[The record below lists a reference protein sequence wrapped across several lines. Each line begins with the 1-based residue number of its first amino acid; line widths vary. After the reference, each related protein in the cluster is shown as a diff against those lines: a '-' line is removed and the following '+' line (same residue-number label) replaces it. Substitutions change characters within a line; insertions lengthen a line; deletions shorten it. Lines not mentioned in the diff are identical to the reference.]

1 MGQPDAPARR
11 DGDVP
16 KGVGHRSGSQQRAV
30 VLLVQPAA
38 GADRKNGHRRLFAIP
53 RENKLK
59 SFKLVE
65 AAARARSLCPEPV
78 ADMEELTAQVVAGE
92 GVSPEFVTSL
102 SDSLWLV
109 LHGEARIEAEGE
121 KLDLEEGDV
130 VVVERDIPHRLTG
143 AAHTVMFLLSRW
155 IECAP

>member
-1 MGQPDAPARR
+1 
-11 DGDVP
+11 
-16 KGVGHRSGSQQRAV
+16 
-30 VLLVQPAA
+30 
-38 GADRKNGHRRLFAIP
+38 
-53 RENKLK
+53 LK
-59 SFKLVE
+59 RFKLVE

-92 GVSPEFVTSL
+92 GLSPEFVNAL

-109 LHGEARIEAEGE
+109 LQGEARIEAEGD

-143 AAHTVMFLLSRW
+143 AVHQTVMFLLSRW
-155 IECAP
+155 VECAP